1 MLDEI
6 VLTDDK
12 LIEVG
17 KTSTIKKAE
26 DIQNLP
32 IRGTNGIAALTPGV
46 QVGDDGQLRF
56 RGARSGQNQTFIDG
70 VNQRNLFIPFIILSA
85 SDNLKKIRLALS
97 NGASGFI
104 PKTNSAKQILAAID
118 QVMEGNVVIP
128 PELKK
133 QLKAL
138 DEMDPLEAVA
148 SEITQHYQLSERQ
161 LDVLKLIQK
170 GCSNQEVAQILN
182 ISINTVKVHMRVLCE
197 AFEAKNRN
205 DCVSYAEK
213 IGLLI

>member
-1 MLDEI
+1 MKILHLEDHTLFAESFSAL
-6 VLTDDK
+6 LTSLRSDFQ
-12 LIEVG
+12 IISA
-17 KTSTIKKAE
+17 STT
-26 DIQNLP
+26 
-32 IRGTNGIAALTPGV
+32 GAALEALSEHDDIDLIIIDLNVPGLH
-46 QVGDDGQLRF
+46 GL
-56 RGARSGQNQTFIDG
+56 TFIDG
-70 VNQRNLFIPFIILSA
+70 LNQRNLFIPFIILSA
-85 SDNLKKIRLALS
+85 SDDLKKIRLALS

-118 QVMEGNVVIP
+118 QVMEGSVVIS

-133 QLKAL
+133 QLKVL
-138 DEMDPLEAVA
+138 DEKEPVEAVA
-148 SEITQHYQLSERQ
+148 AEITQRYQLSERQ

-170 GCSNQEVAQILN
+170 GCSNQEVAQVLN
-182 ISINTVKVHMRVLCE
+182 ISVNTVKVHMRVLCE